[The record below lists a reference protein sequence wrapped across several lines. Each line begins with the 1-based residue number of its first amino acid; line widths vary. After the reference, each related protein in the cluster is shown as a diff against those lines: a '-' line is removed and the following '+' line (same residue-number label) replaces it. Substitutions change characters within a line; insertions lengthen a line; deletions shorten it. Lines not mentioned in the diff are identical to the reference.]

1 MLSKHFFFALGILY
15 HSCVWQLREKRIT
28 PFLLFYFSASGL
40 FVASKHPIEE
50 AQFVEYE
57 LMQKKNLYLKGINYG
72 ILSVKVGLG
81 FQGYLLPYLSA
92 PLRIIYKVKQSKK
105 GAPCCQIQHFRGD
118 TSFLFVV

>member
-1 MLSKHFFFALGILY
+1 M
-15 HSCVWQLREKRIT
+15 
-28 PFLLFYFSASGL
+28 
-40 FVASKHPIEE
+40 ASKHPIEE

-57 LMQKKNLYLKGINYG
+57 LMQKKNLYLRGINYG

>member
-1 MLSKHFFFALGILY
+1 M
-15 HSCVWQLREKRIT
+15 
-28 PFLLFYFSASGL
+28 
-40 FVASKHPIEE
+40 ASKHPIEE

-57 LMQKKNLYLKGINYG
+57 LMQKKNLYLRGINYG

-118 TSFLFVV
+118 TFFLFVV